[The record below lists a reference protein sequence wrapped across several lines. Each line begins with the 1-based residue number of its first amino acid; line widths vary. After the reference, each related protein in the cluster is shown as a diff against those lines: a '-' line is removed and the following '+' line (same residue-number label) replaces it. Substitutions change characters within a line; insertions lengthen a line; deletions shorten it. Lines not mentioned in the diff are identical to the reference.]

1 MKSCVLALALLV
13 GHPIFASA
21 KSADLSFELSGVQVG
36 RIVNV
41 IYSDALKTPYVL
53 APELLADQRLVSFRF
68 AGSVQSIKADL
79 IKLLDSLGYA
89 VTDRGGLEFLGPK
102 RDPEPALEAFVYK
115 PRFRDVGYLADLLRP
130 LFKGQFTVNR
140 TVVAPLTS
148 KTDVPMPPG
157 SAAAL
162 VDRAADVLVFS
173 GEAGEVKKL
182 ERLLAQVDCQVGE
195 VMVRGVV
202 YEVQTGDSTG
212 SAFNLAASLLA
223 GRLSVNLQ
231 STAQQNSVRVSVGN
245 ADAVFSALS
254 SDSRFKVVTQPALRV
269 RSGAQASFAVGQDV
283 PVLGAVTYV
292 SNGQPVQ
299 SVEYRNS
306 GVIFNVTPQVREGAI
321 DLAVQQQISNFV
333 PTTTGVNNSPTLIKR
348 ELKTD
353 VQVRDGEIVMLGGL
367 TEEKSSAGRSGL
379 SFLPGWAQ
387 TRTGERG
394 RTELLLV
401 LQLTRAGL
409 F

>member
-1 MKSCVLALALLV
+1 MKSVIGALALSLALPTLAAENPT
-13 GHPIFASA
+13 GLA
-21 KSADLSFELSGVQVG
+21 FELAGVQVG

-41 IYSDALKTPYVL
+41 IYSDALKVPYVL
-53 APELLADQRLVSFRF
+53 APELLADQRAVSFRI
-68 AGSVQSIKADL
+68 AGPVQRVKADL
-79 IKLLDSLGYA
+79 ARLLDSLGYA
-89 VTDRGGLEFLGPK
+89 VTNRDGVEFIGPK
-102 RDPEPALEAFVYK
+102 QAPSADLEAYVYR

-140 TVVAPLTS
+140 TVAAPVAS
-148 KTDVPMPPG
+148 KSDTAVPAG

-173 GEAGEVKKL
+173 GDAFEVKKL
-182 ERLLAQVDCQVGE
+182 ARLLMEVDRPLGE

-202 YEVQTGDSTG
+202 YEVQTSDSTG
-212 SAFNLAASLLA
+212 SAFSLAAAVLS
-223 GRLSVNLQ
+223 GRLSIKLAGTTQ
-231 STAQQNSVRVSVGN
+231 ANSLSISVGN

-269 RSGAQASFAVGQDV
+269 RSGAQASFSVGQDV

-306 GVIFNVTPQVREGAI
+306 GVIFSVTPQVREGAV
-321 DLAVQQQISNFV
+321 DLSVQQQISNFV

-348 ELKTD
+348 ELKTE
-353 VQVRDGEIVMLGGL
+353 VQMRDGEVVMLGGL
-367 TEEKSSAGRSGL
+367 SEEKSNAGRAGL
-379 SFLPGWAQ
+379 SFLPGWMHS
-387 TRTGERG
+387 RNGESA

-401 LQLTRAGL
+401 LQVTRHPL
-409 F
+409 

>member
-13 GHPIFASA
+13 GLPSFASA

-41 IYSDALKTPYVL
+41 IYADALKTPYVL

-102 RDPEPALEAFVYK
+102 KDPEPALEAFVYK

-140 TVVAPLTS
+140 AVVAPVTS

-173 GEAGEVKKL
+173 GEAAEVKKL

-202 YEVQTGDSTG
+202 YEVQTGDNTG
-212 SAFNLAASLLA
+212 SAFSLAASLLS
-223 GRLSVNLQ
+223 GRLAINLAGV
-231 STAQQNSVRVSVGN
+231 AQKNSISLSVGN

-269 RSGAQASFAVGQDV
+269 RSGAQATFSVGQDV
-283 PVLGAVTYV
+283 PVLGAMTYV

-306 GVIFNVTPQVREGAI
+306 GVIFSVTPQVREGSV
-321 DLAVQQQISNFV
+321 DLTVQQQISNFV
-333 PTTTGVNNSPTLIKR
+333 QTTTGVNSSPTLIKR
-348 ELKTD
+348 ELKTE
-353 VQVRDGEIVMLGGL
+353 VQMRDGEVVMLGGL
-367 TEEKSSAGRSGL
+367 TEEKSGSGRSGV
-379 SFLPGWAQ
+379 SFLPSWMHSK
-387 TRTGERG
+387 TRDSAK
-394 RTELLLV
+394 TELLLV
-401 LQLTRAGL
+401 LQLTKQAE
-409 F
+409 

>member
-13 GHPIFASA
+13 GLPSFASA

-41 IYSDALKTPYVL
+41 IYADALKTPYVL

-79 IKLLDSLGYA
+79 IKLLDSLGYV

-102 RDPEPALEAFVYK
+102 KDPEPTLEAFVYK

-140 TVVAPLTS
+140 AVVAPVTS
-148 KTDVPMPPG
+148 KADAPMPPG

-173 GEAGEVKKL
+173 GEAAEVKKL
-182 ERLLAQVDCQVGE
+182 ERLLAQVDCHVGE

-202 YEVQTGDSTG
+202 YEVQTGDNTG
-212 SAFNLAASLLA
+212 SAFSLAASVLSGRLAISLA
-223 GRLSVNLQ
+223 GA
-231 STAQQNSVRVSVGN
+231 AQKNSISLSVGN

-269 RSGAQASFAVGQDV
+269 RSGAQATFSVGQDV
-283 PVLGAVTYV
+283 PVLGAMTYV

-306 GVIFNVTPQVREGAI
+306 GVIFSVTPQVREGSV
-321 DLAVQQQISNFV
+321 DLTVQQQISNFV
-333 PTTTGVNNSPTLIKR
+333 QTTTGVNSSPTLIKR
-348 ELKTD
+348 ELKTE
-353 VQVRDGEIVMLGGL
+353 VQMRDGEVVMLGGL
-367 TEEKSSAGRSGL
+367 SEEKSGSGRSGV
-379 SFLPGWAQ
+379 SFLPSWMHSK
-387 TRTGERG
+387 TRDSAK
-394 RTELLLV
+394 TELLLV
-401 LQLTRAGL
+401 LQLTRQGG
-409 F
+409 

>member
-41 IYSDALKTPYVL
+41 IYADALKTPYVL

-202 YEVQTGDSTG
+202 YEVQTGDNTG
-212 SAFNLAASLLA
+212 SAFSLAASVLSGRLAINLA
-223 GRLSVNLQ
+223 GA
-231 STAQQNSVRVSVGN
+231 AQKNSISLSVGN

-269 RSGAQASFAVGQDV
+269 RSGAQATFSVGQDV
-283 PVLGAVTYV
+283 PVLGAMTYV

-306 GVIFNVTPQVREGAI
+306 GVIFSVTPQVREGSV
-321 DLAVQQQISNFV
+321 DLIVQQQISNFV
-333 PTTTGVNNSPTLIKR
+333 QTTTGVNSSPTLIKR
-348 ELKTD
+348 ELKTE
-353 VQVRDGEIVMLGGL
+353 VQMRDGEVVMLGGL
-367 TEEKSSAGRSGL
+367 SEEKSGSGRAGV
-379 SFLPGWAQ
+379 SFLPSWMHSS
-387 TRTGERG
+387 TRDNAK
-394 RTELLLV
+394 TELLLV
-401 LQLTRAGL
+401 LQLTRQGG
-409 F
+409 